1 MNHFVIVIDKVN
13 AIEKAAE
20 SSEKKTFRYRHVER
34 NFRILDCIK
43 KASYLEKRQKPLE
56 VVPR

>member
-13 AIEKAAE
+13 AIKKAAE
-20 SSEKKTFRYRHVER
+20 SSEKKTFRYRHVEI

-43 KASYLEKRQKPLE
+43 SLLP
-56 VVPR
+56 